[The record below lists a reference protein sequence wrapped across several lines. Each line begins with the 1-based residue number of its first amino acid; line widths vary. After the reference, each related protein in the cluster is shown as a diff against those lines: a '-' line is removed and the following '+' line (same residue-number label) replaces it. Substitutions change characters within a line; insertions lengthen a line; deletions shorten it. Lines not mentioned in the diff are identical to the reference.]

1 MGIAQTS
8 TSITGPPDTHNAL
21 TNEDVL
27 ENENKQEPWQQGDEE
42 RDSPMK
48 IASGPNAN
56 NTPSDAP
63 YSVLPAGE
71 KALVII
77 AGSFAALIS
86 PLSSSIYLPAMTSIA
101 QEMDVSVSL
110 INLTITTYLVRI
122 LRSCNWANVP

>member
-8 TSITGPPDTHNAL
+8 ITGSPDTHNVL
-21 TNEDVL
+21 TSEGVL
-27 ENENKQEPWQQGDEE
+27 ANENKQEAWQQDDEE
-42 RDSPMK
+42 KNPP
-48 IASGPNAN
+48 IENASGTNAHHA
-56 NTPSDAP
+56 PSDVP
-63 YSVLPAGE
+63 YSVLPVGE

-77 AGSFAALIS
+77 VGSFAALIS

-122 LRSCNWANVP
+122 PRTCNWAQIP

>member
-8 TSITGPPDTHNAL
+8 IPDSRDTHNAL
-21 TNEDVL
+21 TSEDAP

-42 RDSPMK
+42 RNSP
-48 IASGPNAN
+48 ITIVSGPNAKN
-56 NTPSDAP
+56 VPSDAP

-71 KALVII
+71 KTLVII

-101 QEMDVSVSL
+101 QEMNVSVSL
-110 INLTITTYLVRI
+110 INLTITTYLVRTP
-122 LRSCNWANVP
+122 RSCNWANVP

>member
-8 TSITGPPDTHNAL
+8 ITSSPDTHDAL
-21 TNEDVL
+21 TSEGVL
-27 ENENKQEPWQQGDEE
+27 ANENKQEAWQQDDEE
-42 RDSPMK
+42 KNSP
-48 IASGPNAN
+48 IENASGTNAN
-56 NTPSDAP
+56 HAPSDVP
-63 YSVLPAGE
+63 YSVLPVGE

-77 AGSFAALIS
+77 VGSFAALIS

-122 LRSCNWANVP
+122 LRTCNWAQIP

>member
-1 MGIAQTS
+1 MGTAQ
-8 TSITGPPDTHNAL
+8 TSITGSPDTHNAL
-21 TNEDVL
+21 TSEDVL
-27 ENENKQEPWQQGDEE
+27 ENENKQEPWQQGDKE
-42 RDSPMK
+42 RNSPVTVVSEPTK
-48 IASGPNAN
+48 D
-56 NTPSDAP
+56 TPSHAP

-101 QEMDVSVSL
+101 QEMNVSVSL
-110 INLTITTYLVRI
+110 INLTITTYLVRT